1 MIAFVSKPPSQRSTA
16 AKHVRVRTAQ
26 VKAEREKL
34 QQIFNNRFPGYM
46 SLSRPQPLH
55 AFAAGKRDRDETVR
69 EGPPLWLPALLLQAA
84 A

>member
-1 MIAFVSKPPSQRSTA
+1 
-16 AKHVRVRTAQ
+16 VRTAQ

>member
-1 MIAFVSKPPSQRSTA
+1 VSPYQCDCVRFQAAFATSTA
-16 AKHVRVRTAQ
+16 AEEQVRVRTAQ

-55 AFAAGKRDRDETVR
+55 AFAAGNVIGTK
-69 EGPPLWLPALLLQAA
+69 P
-84 A
+84 